1 MRGGE
6 EERERHTDKRG
17 MSVENDKVRYR
28 KALIERLARK
38 GGPKCKSQK
47 GPKKRVN
54 FNWIE
59 FVTNESTKD
68 IITIILEF
76 RKW

>member
-6 EERERHTDKRG
+6 EERERDTVKRG
-17 MSVENDKVRYR
+17 ISVENDKVRYR
-28 KALIERLARK
+28 KVLIERLAIK

-54 FNWIE
+54 F
-59 FVTNESTKD
+59 
-68 IITIILEF
+68 
-76 RKW
+76 